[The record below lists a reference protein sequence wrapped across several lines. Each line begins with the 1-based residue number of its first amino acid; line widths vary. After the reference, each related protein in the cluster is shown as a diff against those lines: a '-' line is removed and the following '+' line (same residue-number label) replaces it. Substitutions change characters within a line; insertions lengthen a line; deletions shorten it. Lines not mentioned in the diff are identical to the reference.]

1 MAVILTSLFEAISFA
16 WSRDK
21 VNWNEAV
28 WNLLEPLFG
37 SEVGGIILAWIS

>member
-1 MAVILTSLFEAISFA
+1 MAVILTSLLEAISFA

-21 VNWNEAV
+21 VNGNEWV
-28 WNLLEPLFG
+28 WNLLDPLVG